1 MSTRGWVTVN
11 VFWLVTKGHEDIKLV
26 SPESVQG
33 LQLCPHA
40 SSLQKRISVDK
51 VPQPVHVSKLPFYVL
66 GVAFKVRSFL

>member
-11 VFWLVTKGHEDIKLV
+11 VFWLVTKGQEDIKLV

-40 SSLQKRISVDK
+40 SSLQKRTSVDK
-51 VPQPVHVSKLPFYVL
+51 VPQPVHVSYKKAYLTKM
-66 GVAFKVRSFL
+66 GVACHI